1 MSRSYKR
8 VAGGGITTAR
18 SDKEYKTAE
27 HRRYRAIV
35 RDLLAHEECELIPD
49 YKKKYGDTWGAP
61 KDGKCVWYWSLNE
74 YLRKVTISFSYR
86 SQETYFPSWWSEYDK
101 QTRDPVRRRVY
112 MERPATRGDWKKDW
126 IGK

>member
-1 MSRSYKR
+1 MSRSYKK

-27 HRRYRAIV
+27 HRRYRAII
-35 RDLLAHEECELIPD
+35 RDLLAHEECEIIPD
-49 YKKKYGDTWGAP
+49 YKKKYGNTWSAP

-74 YLRKVTISFSYR
+74 FLRKVTIHESYR
-86 SQETYFPSWWSEYDK
+86 TQETYYPWHWTEQEK
-101 QTRDPVRRRVY
+101 AARKPLRRWAHV
-112 MERPATRGDWKKDW
+112 ERPATRGDWKREW